1 MKVAEYSGQVG
12 ATVVQVSET
21 PSLIGNIVLLNTT
34 AAKAYLQIFW
44 LASGNVNLGTTP
56 PALVIPLPAN
66 GGIALNYGDEGWL
79 TRGAGPWSIAGTTT
93 RTGNT
98 EALIDVTIWK
108 N

>member
-1 MKVAEYSGQVG
+1 MKIAEYSGQVG
-12 ATVVQVSET
+12 STVVQVSAV

-44 LASGNVNLGTTP
+44 LASGSVTLGTTA
-56 PALVIPLPAN
+56 PAVVIPLPAN
-66 GGIALNYGDEGWL
+66 GGIALNYGDMGWL
-79 TRGAGPWSIAGTTT
+79 TRGTGPWSIAGTTT

-98 EALIDVTIWK
+98 EALIDVTVWK